1 MTRRIAFGIVLAA
14 LVAVAPGIARA
25 ACGGVGKR
33 VLTRDPGSVSFEHG
47 RTDERLLPYYWAAT
61 HQPGSGDCGVHAR
74 STLPGVSVFQT
85 YGEMHPAAEAFSPNS
100 IPVGGAIGDAPP
112 GAAIGPEI
120 PGTLRIKVYDWAPP
134 GSGRIDLFHNT
145 ACDVCPRKL
154 EFMGSLRVY
163 VNPQLQLSGSLYDPQ
178 QVLSVQAQDRTRLDV
193 ADGVFPVPAGGLRL
207 GLALPFGPGL
217 RVGEIESGGSADWYH
232 FGAVAGTS
240 YEIETSL
247 GSLRDTTLSLYESN
261 ASTRLHFNDDALGS
275 YASRI
280 VWTAPRSGVFYV
292 KAAAY
297 AGHQIGRYAVRIRAT
312 GSSSPLAYVEQGF
325 VKGSGSWHAFRASKG
340 ATYRLETQ
348 LESLADSTLTLL
360 RPDAASVERFDDD
373 GGSQRYASRIV
384 WTAPADGVYYVRV
397 AGYRSGQ
404 TGSYTLALTAL
415 PPLPR
420 GFGW

>member
-85 YGEMHPAAEAFSPNS
+85 YGETHPAAEAFSPNS

-193 ADGVFPVPAGGLRL
+193 ADGVFPVPAGALLRARATRSRRL
-207 GLALPFGPGL
+207 WEAFATPRSPCTRATRP
-217 RVGEIESGGSADWYH
+217 RVC
-232 FGAVAGTS
+232 TS
-240 YEIETSL
+240 T
-247 GSLRDTTLSLYESN
+247 TTLS
-261 ASTRLHFNDDALGS
+261 
-275 YASRI
+275 
-280 VWTAPRSGVFYV
+280 
-292 KAAAY
+292 
-297 AGHQIGRYAVRIRAT
+297 
-312 GSSSPLAYVEQGF
+312 
-325 VKGSGSWHAFRASKG
+325 G
-340 ATYRLETQ
+340 ATP
-348 LESLADSTLTLL
+348 LESYGPPREAACST
-360 RPDAASVERFDDD
+360 
-373 GGSQRYASRIV
+373 
-384 WTAPADGVYYVRV
+384 
-397 AGYRSGQ
+397 
-404 TGSYTLALTAL
+404 
-415 PPLPR
+415 
-420 GFGW
+420 